1 MTIEIIFSK
10 KKLPKGS
17 FRGVLLI
24 RVGALLLLPLMEYVA
39 AQNPLHNLETKSS
52 PSRVQKIQSFPVDL

>member
-17 FRGVLLI
+17 FRGILLI
-24 RVGALLLLPLMEYVA
+24 SVGALLLLPLMEYVA
-39 AQNPLHNLETKSS
+39 AQNP
-52 PSRVQKIQSFPVDL
+52 